1 MGEERVQAAGHR
13 CWLLSGQVTFNIII
27 MLVMIMKTISKMGIM
42 MLVTLIMIQVR
53 FLISG
58 KIRNHRDT
66 WLSSSW
72 SDKDSAKLFTQN
84 LLLLLKFSF
93 ANKNK
98 PNNCFFP
105 APTGNFCFYSDHSIE
120 MFPSSQSAF
129 CLFISLKS
137 HFCTI
142 FIKHLLPFCKAYF
155 ELDHSKLCESCI

>member
-1 MGEERVQAAGHR
+1 
-13 CWLLSGQVTFNIII
+13 

-42 MLVTLIMIQVR
+42 MLVILIMIQVR

-84 LLLLLKFSF
+84 LYFLLKFSF

-105 APTGNFCFYSDHSIE
+105 APKGNFCFYSD
-120 MFPSSQSAF
+120 
-129 CLFISLKS
+129 
-137 HFCTI
+137 I
-142 FIKHLLPFCKAYF
+142 FIRSQYCDVSIITISVLPFYVIEKSFLHDFHQTSIA
-155 ELDHSKLCESCI
+155 LL